1 MSDNV
6 VPKESPLTAESSE
19 WSALADRVAVH
30 TQNYLDGLA
39 ALARGEGGDMIFPLL
54 LLEVAQVSLAGAQ
67 LGASEDIIL
76 QGNWEPEMSEDP
88 DLDGIRTTL
97 AARLGAVD
105 DYAEV
110 FDPYKDTL
118 VTPYRL
124 SDDLTAVAADLVHGL
139 RHYKAGR
146 PLEALWWWQYSY
158 FNTWGNH
165 VGAAMRSLQALVAH
179 ARLDVVE
186 ERTQV

>member
-1 MSDNV
+1 MFD
-6 VPKESPLTAESSE
+6 E
-19 WSALADRVAVH
+19 WSALADRVAAH
-30 TQNYLDGLA
+30 AQNYLDGLTR
-39 ALARGEGGDMIFPLL
+39 LAGGEGGDAMLAMLL
-54 LLEVAQVSLAGAQ
+54 VEVSQVSLAGAQ
-67 LGASEDIIL
+67 LGAAQDVIL
-76 QGNWEPEMSEDP
+76 QGNFEPPTGPDP
-88 DLDGIRTTL
+88 DLDGVRTAL
-97 AARLGAVD
+97 ATRLGPVD

-110 FDPYKDTL
+110 FDPYKDTV

-139 RHYKAGR
+139 SHYRAGR

-165 VGAAMRSLQALVAH
+165 AGAAMRALQSLVAH

-186 ERTQV
+186 ETTSA